1 LYPYDSTRG
10 LARHKIHAVAAR
22 SVLIHSSGVATVTIE
37 NEIARRGPGRAHSK
51 TMAGAVLAGLE
62 GRLSIVRPR
71 AADALI
77 WPSSR
82 FSADPVGF
90 AHTILG
96 IAPHAAQIEIAR
108 AVASD
113 PKSRTAIASGHK
125 IGKSL
130 LLAWL
135 ALWFYCSFPRAR
147 AVMSS
152 TTSRQV
158 DQILWR
164 ELSLMFYDSGWCLD
178 CKRSEPDYRRKIA
191 RPCPHSAVIDGDL
204 HELARSGLKAPRDGR
219 EVVGFTARE
228 AEAVAGIS
236 GANLMYLVDE
246 ASGVPDLIFEA
257 IEGNRAG
264 GARIVLTS
272 NPTRTEGVFYE
283 CFDQKKEFWK
293 TFQIS
298 SESVARLGIPGLA
311 GDEWIAEKRREYGV
325 DSPFYKIRVLGQF
338 VQGEDGKVL
347 TLHAIAQAEVRW
359 QEVKSSG
366 RLIVGLD
373 PAGPG
378 TAGDESVWAPRRGP
392 RVTTLL
398 ARRGL
403 STDAHVVETLGL
415 LREQRMPQ
423 DSDPNMCPLVVVD
436 REGPI
441 GAQVYAALNAY
452 ADAHP
457 GTLEVLGVRSSDRA
471 SRQPFIYDRVRD
483 ELWGN
488 LAAWLK
494 VGAIPEDVKLAKELH
509 CPEFATQ
516 IHGRLKVTE
525 KSEMRKRLG
534 RSPDRADA
542 LCLSVWVDDGFQAE
556 ARAPQA
562 EDETL
567 DWAQASG
574 DADKIFDPYRGQ

>member
-1 LYPYDSTRG
+1 
-10 LARHKIHAVAAR
+10 
-22 SVLIHSSGVATVTIE
+22 
-37 NEIARRGPGRAHSK
+37 
-51 TMAGAVLAGLE
+51 MAELE
-62 GRLSIVRPR
+62 GRLAVVRPSPV
-71 AADALI
+71 DAMI

-82 FSADPVGF
+82 FSTDPVGF
-90 AHTILG
+90 AHTVLG
-96 IAPHAAQIEIAR
+96 IAPHLAQIEIAR
-108 AVASD
+108 AVAAN
-113 PKSRTAIASGHK
+113 PRSRTAVASGHK

-135 ALWFYCSFPRAR
+135 ALWFYCSFPKAR

-164 ELSLMFYDSGWCLD
+164 ELTLMYWDSGWCLD
-178 CKRSEPDYRRKIA
+178 CKRREPDYRRKIA
-191 RPCPHSAVIDGDL
+191 RPCPHSALIDGEL
-204 HELARSGLKAPRDGR
+204 HELARSGLKSIRDGR

-246 ASGVPDLIFEA
+246 ASGVPDPIFEA

-264 GARIVLTS
+264 GARIVMTS

-283 CFDQKKEFWK
+283 AFDSRKEFWR

-311 GDEWIAEKRREYGV
+311 NDEWIAEKRREYGP

-347 TLHAIAQAEVRW
+347 TLHAIAQAEQRW
-359 QEVKSSG
+359 QDAKAVG

-378 TAGDESVWAPRRGP
+378 TAGDESVWAPRRGL

-403 STDAHVVETLGL
+403 STDAHVAQTLDI
-415 LREQRMPQ
+415 LREWRMPQ
-423 DSDPNMCPLVVVD
+423 DVYPGMAPLIVVD
-436 REGPI
+436 REGPV
-441 GAQVYAALNAY
+441 GTAVYNALTAHVE
-452 ADAHP
+452 AHP
-457 GTLEVLGVRSSDRA
+457 DVFEVLGVRSSDRA
-471 SRQPFIYDRVRD
+471 VRQPFVYDRIRD

-488 LAAWLK
+488 LATWLK
-494 VGAIPEDVKLAKELH
+494 TGAIPEDAKLSKELH
-509 CPEFATQ
+509 SPEFTTQ
-516 IHGRLKVTE
+516 IHGRLKATD
-525 KSEMRKRLG
+525 KSELRKRLG

-542 LCLSVWVDDGFQAE
+542 LALAVWVDDGYHAE
-556 ARAPQA
+556 ITGSSV
-562 EDETL
+562 DDKDDGI
-567 DWAQASG
+567 DWAQATD
-574 DADKIFDPYRGQ
+574 DADKLFDPYKGM